1 MSKLRKAE
9 ALHRKA
15 DMGLWVLEPMAGW
28 SGWDAIISSSCPS
41 LKLAVRAQAFAW
53 CCVSQAG

>member
-28 SGWDAIISSSCPS
+28 SGWDADHFLFMS
-41 LKLAVRAQAFAW
+41 LPEIG
-53 CCVSQAG
+53 S

>member
-15 DMGLWVLEPMAGW
+15 DMGLWVPEPMAGW
-28 SGWDAIISSSCPS
+28 NGWDADHFLFPCLLETGS
-41 LKLAVRAQAFAW
+41 
-53 CCVSQAG
+53 